1 MTFTRESK
9 FSAKPRSSKALGKS
23 DGKRRINTD
32 VICVISQG
40 ITPIERVKV
49 HVLPICILYQEVGD
63 GRCDKACNRCKGNGA
78 A

>member
-1 MTFTRESK
+1 MAFTRESK

-23 DGKRRINTD
+23 GGKRRINTD

-49 HVLPICILYQEVGD
+49 CVLPICILYQEVGD
-63 GRCDKACNRCKGNGA
+63 GQRDKACNRCKGNGA